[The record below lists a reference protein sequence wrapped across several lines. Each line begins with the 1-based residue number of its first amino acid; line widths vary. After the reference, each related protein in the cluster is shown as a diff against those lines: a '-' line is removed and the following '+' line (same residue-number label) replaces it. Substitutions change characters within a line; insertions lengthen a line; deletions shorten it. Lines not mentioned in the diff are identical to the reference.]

1 MKIYYTESQ
10 SDKRN
15 LANIEYQAKE
25 SKLITAIKEYME
37 AHLGWEFVDIC
48 GDDEHKQEAVIVTD
62 EREFEWFCE
71 DLKIISQFIKAT
83 TKTSEDITIY
93 L

>member
-1 MKIYYTESQ
+1 MRIYYTESQ

-25 SKLITAIKEYME
+25 SKLVTAIKEYME
-37 AHLGWEFVDIC
+37 AHLGWEFIDIC
-48 GDDEHKQEAVIVTD
+48 GDDEHKREAVIVTD

-83 TKTSEDITIY
+83 TKTSEGT
-93 L
+93 